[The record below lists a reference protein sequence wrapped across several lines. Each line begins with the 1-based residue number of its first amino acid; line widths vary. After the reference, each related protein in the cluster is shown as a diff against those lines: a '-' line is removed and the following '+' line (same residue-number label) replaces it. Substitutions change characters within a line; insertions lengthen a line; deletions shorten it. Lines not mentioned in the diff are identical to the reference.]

1 MSIESAIPTLAPES
15 LRCRDVMPT
24 VRCISS
30 RDVGWRSLLIDVHSG
45 VSSQDPYTP
54 VRTPDPRA
62 GVTLS
67 GRYAAECYFH
77 GRWRHDSHAPGSITL
92 HRTDEV
98 ARVRYPKPRDA
109 DYQAALIYFPLAQLA
124 AAADHYRRIGQRSEI
139 PTFNRVI
146 GRDPALTQMAHTL
159 VEAMALGADD
169 LYGETVAAWLA
180 VHVVTRHGPGANVE
194 DNRSV
199 GTLTDA
205 RLARVIEYMSSHFSE
220 SLTLEQLAA
229 EACISKYHFA
239 RLFREKVGRSPHRYL
254 MEIRLETARRM
265 LVSSDASI
273 AQVASAC
280 GYPTA
285 THFSTAFTRRFG
297 ISPTAFRVERTSLQ
311 STVLRR

>member
-1 MSIESAIPTLAPES
+1 MSIGRATATVAPES

-24 VRCISS
+24 ARCISS

-45 VSSQDPYTP
+45 VSSHDPFTS
-54 VRTPDPRA
+54 VRTPDPRV

-67 GRYAAECYFH
+67 GRYAAECYLN

-98 ARVRYPKPRDA
+98 ARVRFPKPRDA
-109 DYQAALIYFPLAQLA
+109 DYQAALIYFPLEQLA
-124 AAADHYRRIGQRSEI
+124 AAADHCRRIGERSAI

-146 GRDPALTQMAHTL
+146 GRDPALTQMARTV
-159 VEAMALGADD
+159 VEAMAMGLDD

-180 VHVVTRHGPGANVE
+180 VHVVTRHGPRANVNE
-194 DNRSV
+194 SRSI

-205 RLARVIEYMSSHFSE
+205 RLARVMEYMSSHYAE

-239 RLFREKVGRSPHRYL
+239 RLFRQKVGRSPHRYL

-265 LVSSDASI
+265 LLSSDATI
-273 AQVASAC
+273 AQVAAAC

-297 ISPTAFRVERTSLQ
+297 MSPTAFRSVPGR
-311 STVLRR
+311 